1 MFGYPSSPLSLSP
14 SPWVANQFGQ
24 GPLLHILSSAI
35 NKEACNL
42 PNSSTKTKSDSSKE
56 TMAEPYIEQVEYL
69 DVLTKT
75 GKKTG
80 VSKPRHVPS
89 FLSISGL
96 SGRCPSRWGLP

>member
-1 MFGYPSSPLSLSP
+1 PSLSS

-35 NKEACNL
+35 NKKARNL

-56 TMAEPYIEQVEYL
+56 TMAEPYIEQVEFL

-75 GKKTG
+75 GKK
-80 VSKPRHVPS
+80 RAFPS
-89 FLSISGL
+89 PGTSLHSYPFLDYL
-96 SGRCPSRWGLP
+96 LLTL